1 MLAVQY
7 KVCIDESEATI
18 LLSTV
23 LSMVTMGVF
32 IALTY

>member
-7 KVCIDESEATI
+7 NVYADEAEATI

-23 LSMVTMGVF
+23 LSMVTMGVA
-32 IALTY
+32 IALTR